1 VHAVMPRYHFDLVDK
16 NTTFDHGGRIL
27 EDDDQ
32 AIEAAELLAKQLRI
46 ARPDLIGKGFLA
58 LVTDEDGR
66 EVHRVR
72 LDRIP

>member
-1 VHAVMPRYHFDLVDK
+1 MILVMFGPKAR
-16 NTTFDHGGRIL
+16 TGRGL
-27 EDDDQ
+27 S
-32 AIEAAELLAKQLRI
+32 EAAELLAKQVRI
-46 ARPDLIGKGFLA
+46 ARPDLIGKGFLV